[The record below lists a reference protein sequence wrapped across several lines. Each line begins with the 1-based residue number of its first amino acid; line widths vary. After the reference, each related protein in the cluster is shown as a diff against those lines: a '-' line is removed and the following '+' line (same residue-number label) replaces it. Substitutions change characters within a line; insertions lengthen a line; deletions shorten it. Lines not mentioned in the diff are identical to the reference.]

1 MKPIRIAQ
9 IGTGHDH
16 APAAW
21 ASINKNKDYFEV
33 VGIAEPVGEYRERFK
48 TDGAYKN
55 GKVFTLD
62 ELLNMDDLD
71 AVVIEA
77 GKEYEIEYAKLFAEK
92 GIPVQLDKPGSH
104 DARAFEEFMNTMKS
118 KNLPVGLGY
127 MYRFNPLVRQA
138 YNLMK
143 EGKLGDVFSVE
154 AQMSVRHDTNKRRW
168 LGRYKGGMM
177 YYLGCHLVDMVCMFK
192 GIPDEIIPLTA
203 VRATRG

>member
-33 VGIAEPVGEYRERFK
+33 VGIAEPVDEYKERFK

-55 GKVFTLD
+55 GKVFTLE

-77 GKEYEIEYAKLFAEK
+77 GKEYEIEYAKLFA
-92 GIPVQLDKPGSH
+92 
-104 DARAFEEFMNTMKS
+104 
-118 KNLPVGLGY
+118 
-127 MYRFNPLVRQA
+127 
-138 YNLMK
+138 
-143 EGKLGDVFSVE
+143 
-154 AQMSVRHDTNKRRW
+154 
-168 LGRYKGGMM
+168 
-177 YYLGCHLVDMVCMFK
+177 
-192 GIPDEIIPLTA
+192 
-203 VRATRG
+203 